1 MTLSISTYQTVP
13 VTCPTCNNRF
23 VSPVLTIIDAGENPE
38 AKALFLTGQINV
50 AACPQCG
57 YAGMLSTPLVYH
69 DAEKELLFTYVPA
82 ELGLSEMEQ
91 QRIIGDLTNRVM
103 SALPVEQRK
112 GYLLRPRS
120 FLRLDGM
127 VEAILEADGI
137 TPEMLQAQR
146 AKADLLERLV
156 RTTSEEERRLV
167 VQENEDQIDYEF
179 FEILTLNIQLAQAN
193 GQEEAARQLLGLRRQ
208 LLEWTTSGRDMA
220 VREEAIKELGREVTR
235 ESLLERLVEAARAG
249 EQAKIETMV
258 TVARPAIDYA
268 FYQLLTQRVTEAE
281 GAGKAKEA
289 ETLKALRQ
297 EILNLT
303 DEIDAQMQK
312 ATQHAAGL
320 LQKILQSDDPEQAVR
335 GNMAQIDELFLSV
348 LAMNLQAAEQEGRHE
363 DMLRLRQVS
372 QILMELIQESQPPE
386 IQLINQLLG
395 ADYPDGTQKLLEEN
409 RYRVDR
415 QLLELMRLAEEDL
428 SQNDRQGVAERLA
441 QIREQATGMAIHAPL
456 GPQD

>member
-1 MTLSISTYQTVP
+1 MSISTYQTVP
-13 VTCPTCNNRF
+13 VTCPTCSNRF

-82 ELGLSEMEQ
+82 ELALSEMEQ

-193 GQEEAARQLLGLRRQ
+193 GQEQAARQLLGLRRQ

-235 ESLLERLVEAARAG
+235 ESLLEKLVEAARAG
-249 EQAKIETMV
+249 EQTKIETMV

-281 GAGKAKEA
+281 GAGKAEEA

-303 DEIDAQMQK
+303 DEIDAQMQR
-312 ATQHAAGL
+312 ATQQAAGL
-320 LQKILQSDDPEQAVR
+320 LQKILQSEDLEHAVR

-409 RYRVDR
+409 RQRVDR
-415 QLLELMRLAEEDL
+415 QLLELMRLVEEDL
-428 SQNDRQGVAERLA
+428 SQNDRKEVAERLA